1 MPILT
6 QTQID
11 AFAAAHPAWSVQD
24 NSITRTFIFED
35 FAEALGFVIRVG
47 VAAER
52 VFHHPDIDVRWNKVT
67 LAPDQPRRRRLDRT
81 RRRVGR
87 QGRLVCDYQRS
98 TG

>member
-6 QTQID
+6 QSQID
-11 AFAAAHPAWSVQD
+11 AFAAAHPAWLVQD
-24 NSITRTFIFED
+24 NTITRTFIFED

-67 LAPDQPRRRRLDRT
+67 LSLTSHD
-81 RRRVGR
+81 VGGLTER
-87 QGRLVCDYQRS
+87 DVELAVKVDS
-98 TG
+98 FVD